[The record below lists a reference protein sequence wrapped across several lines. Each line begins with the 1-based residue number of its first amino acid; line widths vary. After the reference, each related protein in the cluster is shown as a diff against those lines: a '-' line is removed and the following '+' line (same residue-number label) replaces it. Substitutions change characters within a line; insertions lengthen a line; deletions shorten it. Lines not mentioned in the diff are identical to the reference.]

1 MIPFAQCVKVLASA
15 MVCALGLALAPPA
28 AAGPDEID
36 VSVQS
41 IDGEFRTTVSM
52 FVRASRQRVWEVIT
66 DFEGAPD
73 FMRDLQ
79 VSKVVSRSGDTLR
92 VMQKDK
98 VRFGPLSLAL
108 DSVRDLRLTEPS
120 SIEARLVS
128 GSMKKYEA
136 KTVLKPAPGGTQM
149 TYRSVAVA
157 GSILAGFAS
166 ESLVASQTE
175 ERFRQIRDEILR
187 RELVAVKH

>member
-1 MIPFAQCVKVLASA
+1 ML
-15 MVCALGLALAPPA
+15 CALGLALTAPATA
-28 AAGPDEID
+28 AAGPEGID

-41 IDGEFRTTVSM
+41 IEGEFRTTVSM
-52 FVRASRQRVWEVIT
+52 FVRAPRQRVWEVIT
-66 DFEGAPD
+66 DFEGAPE

-98 VRFGPLSLAL
+98 VRFGPFSFAL
-108 DSVRDLRLTEPS
+108 DSVRDLRLTEPT
-120 SIEARLVS
+120 SIEARLVT

-136 KTVLKPAPGGTQM
+136 KTVLKSAPGGTQM
-149 TYRSVAVA
+149 TYRSVSVA
-157 GSILAGFAS
+157 GSVLATFAS

-175 ERFRQIRDEILR
+175 ERFKQIREEILR
-187 RELVAVKH
+187 RELVAAKQ